1 MRDVDRPR
9 GRARLGAGQRRPDIQ
24 AVELHVGRH
33 PGTDQSAER
42 RHPIRRMHRGD
53 AFAGRETAGPAGEG
67 VDAHPAFVGLV
78 LPAAQGG
85 VRRDRRATLRGPD
98 VGITPALDAA
108 VVRGEDDQRI
118 FQLARRLE
126 RVDQLAHLG
135 VELAH
140 EGRVAAHRV
149 VLHRIRA
156 ETDVR
161 VGPEI
166 LRRGVDGD
174 VHGAEGHVDE
184 PRAALG
190 ADLALGLGGDE
201 LGRVTLF
208 LYQDVVA
215 VPGIL
220 EVALA
225 VLVGPRIDRARQE
238 AVGLVETIAARTPLE
253 LAAEMPFA
261 GDGRAVAGRL
271 HRSGQRE
278 GAFGKRPQVGRS
290 EHVRPEA
297 AGPATGKQGCPGRR
311 ADRLHV
317 MAV

>member
-1 MRDVDRPR
+1 
-9 GRARLGAGQRRPDIQ
+9 
-24 AVELHVGRH
+24 
-33 PGTDQSAER
+33 
-42 RHPIRRMHRGD
+42 MHRGD